1 MKKKKRVITLLCVGL
16 TIGAIVWVASV
27 AHELK
32 SMITDLNIDY
42 YGDNYKSKQ
51 EIRKGSMNK
60 VE

>member
-1 MKKKKRVITLLCVGL
+1 MKKKKKRVITLLCVGL

-42 YGDNYKSKQ
+42 YGDNYKSK
-51 EIRKGSMNK
+51 
-60 VE
+60 